1 MLARL
6 VSAIAFLA
14 VAASSVLAAQSHAVG
29 DRSSFVLKSYTPG
42 IAQPIRI
49 GRYTFTVV
57 EDPAAEVETQLHV
70 FIQGPGG
77 RDIGIAVVPECHL
90 AVVEDTLKTK
100 LAKSVAISLRD
111 LKHTNLSDE
120 AVAEYSRTYDASPTK
135 FINAF
140 AEAVSHDCK
149 QVLVTVKLTYG
160 DARTPEEAESE
171 GKRFPKRG
179 YGVSPVTGKVV
190 RVLPADQYS
199 RQGPFAASYP
209 RLPLPFRPVSV
220 PLS

>member
-29 DRSSFVLKSYTPG
+29 DRSSYVLKSYTPG

-70 FIQGPGG
+70 FIQGPSDQKPRQFYSYG

-90 AVVEDTLKTK
+90 AVVEDTLTTK
-100 LAKSVAISLRD
+100 LAKSVAISLPD
-111 LKHTNLSDE
+111 LKHTNLSDD
-120 AVAEYSRTYDASPTK
+120 AVAEYIRTYDPSPTK

-179 YGVSPVTGKVV
+179 YGVSPVTGNVV
-190 RVLPADQYS
+190 RVLPADQ
-199 RQGPFAASYP
+199 
-209 RLPLPFRPVSV
+209 
-220 PLS
+220 

>member
-6 VSAIAFLA
+6 VAAIAFLA
-14 VAASSVLAAQSHAVG
+14 VASSSVLTAQSHAVG
-29 DRSSFVLKSYTPG
+29 GHSSYVLKSYTPG

-57 EDPAAEVETQLHV
+57 EDPAAEVETQLHA
-70 FIQGPGG
+70 FIQGPNDQKPRQFYSYG

-90 AVVEDTLKTK
+90 AVVDDTLTTK
-100 LAKSVAISLRD
+100 LAKSVAISLPD
-111 LKHTNLSDE
+111 LKRTNLSDD
-120 AVAEYSRTYDASPTK
+120 AVAQYRQTYHASPTM

-179 YGVSPVTGKVV
+179 YEVSSTTGKVV
-190 RVLPADQYS
+190 RVLPAEET
-199 RQGPFAASYP
+199 G
-209 RLPLPFRPVSV
+209 LE
-220 PLS
+220 